1 MLTGAQRSELD
12 DLILSV
18 LVELRQSVTASEL
31 AAHLRQFTQRDVVG
45 RLQALK
51 RRGVVTY
58 ERGGESPPFGDLRP
72 SAAGVWTVSE
82 QGRQVTAEITEH
94 DHSESAWHKSANARG
109 DTWSDV

>member
-51 RRGVVTY
+51 RRMMVTY
-58 ERGGESPPFGDLRP
+58 ERGGESP
-72 SAAGVWTVSE
+72 SAAGVWAVSE
-82 QGRQVTAEITEH
+82 LGRQVTAETTEH
-94 DHSESAWHKSANARG
+94 DRSDSTWPKSANASG
-109 DTWSDV
+109 DSWADV